1 MKYWKQGFYDE
12 PIEGS
17 VEIEDDYYNDLLEG
31 QSEGKEIYEGDN
43 GVPILVEH
51 EYSIDEIKEM
61 KVSRILLY
69 DKSKAV
75 NSFTLSGKE
84 MWLDKD
90 TRVGL
95 KNSILIEQDMGRTK
109 TVLWFDGVKYTIPI
123 LNALAMLNS
132 LELYALDCYNVTQLH
147 LAAIKKMYIVSQ
159 IEEYD
164 YTVGYPEKLL
174 FE

>member
-31 QSEGKEIYEGDN
+31 QSEGKEIYEGEN
-43 GVPILVEH
+43 GVPILVER

-75 NSFTLSGKE
+75 NSFTLNGKE

-95 KNSILIEQDMGRTK
+95 KNSILIEQAMGRNE
-109 TVLWFDGVKYTIPI
+109 TVLWFDSVKYTIPI
-123 LNALAMLNS
+123 PNALAMLNS

>member
-1 MKYWKQGFYDE
+1 M
-12 PIEGS
+12 
-17 VEIEDDYYNDLLEG
+17 
-31 QSEGKEIYEGDN
+31 
-43 GVPILVEH
+43 VEH

-61 KVSRILLY
+61 KVNRILLY

-95 KNSILIEQDMGRTK
+95 KNSISIEQD
-109 TVLWFDGVKYTIPI
+109 
-123 LNALAMLNS
+123 MLNS

>member
-1 MKYWKQGFYDE
+1 
-12 PIEGS
+12 
-17 VEIEDDYYNDLLEG
+17 
-31 QSEGKEIYEGDN
+31 
-43 GVPILVEH
+43 
-51 EYSIDEIKEM
+51 M

-75 NSFTLSGKE
+75 NSFTLNGKE

-95 KNSILIEQDMGRTK
+95 KNSILIEQDMGRTE
-109 TVLWFDGVKYTIPI
+109 TVLWSDGVKYTIPI

-132 LELYALDCYNVTQLH
+132 LELYALDCYNITQLH